1 MSKTKTVV
9 FDLETL
15 DFISNLAKQYQ
26 MNILDKINLNY
37 HYSGTSVKT
46 MYYTGRRTGKSVLNQ
61 WFDYNN
67 NLCKEIMLPE
77 KPESKYKF
85 SRAKWYTAELNG
97 NATWRFSDEYN
108 QIIAWCTENFGAHP
122 SKPDAWSRW
131 HVGLGYINFR
141 DEKDYLLYQ
150 LKWA

>member
-1 MSKTKTVV
+1 MTKSTTVV
-9 FDLETL
+9 DIESYTMLE
-15 DFISNLAKQYQ
+15 YQ
-26 MNILDKINLNY
+26 KAIDKLNLNSIY
-37 HYSGTSVKT
+37 GGIATGVKT
-46 MYYTGRRTGKSVLNQ
+46 MYYTAGRRTGKSVLNQ

-85 SRAKWYTAELNG
+85 SRSKWYTVELNG

-122 SKPDAWSRW
+122 SNPDAWSRW

-141 DEKDYLLYQ
+141 DEADYLFYT
-150 LKWA
+150 LKWGG